1 MARIFV
7 ISSEWVLD
15 SGRLVWMRKRESL
28 SLVSNSWRR
37 ATISDDPVHTKN
49 EVGTATF
56 AISGRNTQTTQFP
69 INLKDTSRLDSTGS
83 SPLELGVFM
92 PQKTFHAPYSFLAQ
106 RALGWIALVLAVA
119 VVSPVWAED
128 GLNHYGYHRNDDGF
142 MLDLDNN
149 GGMMGSGDP
158 ESLASFYG
166 VSVLT
171 DGPGSRGLDFDNDT
185 DFLNTGSIGQAD
197 NYSNLWLGM
206 LHVSPA
212 DAGTWYLRNAGDDDR
227 AGIWIDLDKDG
238 VFESST
244 PGLGSD
250 RGEQLSWEDTNLK
263 SVSLSAGDYM
273 VAFTHREGGGGS
285 RADFRF
291 ASPTITTETIIKP
304 SDPAQAGIWQV
315 YPPVPVE
322 IISFFIE

>member
-1 MARIFV
+1 MDEEKEIAIPR
-7 ISSEWVLD
+7 E
-15 SGRLVWMRKRESL
+15 KR
-28 SLVSNSWRR
+28 V
-37 ATISDDPVHTKN
+37 APGDDPVQAKN
-49 EVGTATF
+49 EACTATF

-69 INLKDTSRLDSTGS
+69 VNLKDTSRLDSMGS
-83 SPLELGVFM
+83 SPLGRPLELGVFM
-92 PQKTFHAPYSFLAQ
+92 PRKNFHAPYSFLAQ
-106 RALGWIALVLAVA
+106 RALGWIALVLSVV

-128 GLNHYGYHRNDDGF
+128 GLTHFGYHRNDDGF

-149 GGMMGSGDP
+149 GGMMGGGDP
-158 ESLASFYG
+158 GSLASFYG

-171 DGPGSRGLDFDNDT
+171 DGPGNRGLDFDNDA
-185 DFLNTGSIGQAD
+185 DFLNTGSIGQND
-197 NYSNLWLGM
+197 NYSNLWLGL

-244 PGLGSD
+244 PGLGSN
-250 RGEQLSWEDTNLK
+250 RGEQLSWEDTTLK
-263 SVSLSAGDYM
+263 SVSLAAGDYM

-291 ASPTITTETIIKP
+291 ESPTITSETIIKP
-304 SDPAQAGIWQV
+304 SAPAQAGIWQV

-322 IISFFIE
+322 IISFTIE